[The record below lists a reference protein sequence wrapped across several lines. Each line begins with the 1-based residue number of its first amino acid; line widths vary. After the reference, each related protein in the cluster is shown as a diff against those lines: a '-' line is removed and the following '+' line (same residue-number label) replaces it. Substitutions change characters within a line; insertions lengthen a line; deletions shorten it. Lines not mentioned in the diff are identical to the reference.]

1 MAKRN
6 RWRTKEAVRIAEQAG
21 IKALRTGA
29 EAILT
34 EAIDETPID
43 TGTLRRSG
51 TVTVGA
57 LPDGARVYEAAEAGN
72 EMKDAFPEK
81 IGKEKAVY
89 ISFNTPY
96 ALVVHEGAAPH
107 KITVDTAKSLAVP
120 VRRWK
125 GDVNPYGSGKLPML
139 SKDGKYVLLGR
150 SVNHPGSTG
159 FKYLENAFNRNK
171 QKVLKYAEKQIR
183 KALKDAP

>member
-1 MAKRN
+1 MAKN
-6 RWRTKEAVRIAEQAG
+6 KWRIKEAVKIAEEAG
-21 IKALRTGA
+21 LKALRTGA

-57 LPDGARVYEAAEAGN
+57 LPDGEQVYEAAKDGS

-96 ALVVHEGAAPH
+96 ARRQHEEVG
-107 KITVDTAKSLAVP
+107 
-120 VRRWK
+120 
-125 GDVNPYGSGKLPML
+125 Y
-139 SKDGKYVLLGR
+139 
-150 SVNHPGSTG
+150 NHPRGG
-159 FKYLENAFNRNK
+159 KAKYLEVPFHRNK
-171 QKVLKYAEKQIR
+171 KKVVKYAELKMK
-183 KALKDAP
+183 KALQDAD

>member
-1 MAKRN
+1 MVKRN
-6 RWRTKEAVRIAEQAG
+6 KWRIKEAVKIAEEAG
-21 IKALRTGA
+21 LKALRTGA

-51 TVTVGA
+51 TVTVGK
-57 LPDGARVYEAAEAGN
+57 LPDSARIYEAAESGN
-72 EMKDAFPEK
+72 EMKDAFPEN

-96 ALVVHEGAAPH
+96 ARRQHEELDYEHPRG
-107 KITVDTAKSLAVP
+107 
-120 VRRWK
+120 
-125 GDVNPYGSGKLPML
+125 GKA
-139 SKDGKYVLLGR
+139 
-150 SVNHPGSTG
+150 
-159 FKYLENAFNRNK
+159 KYLEDPFNRNK
-171 QKVLKYAEKQIR
+171 EKVLKYADKQIR

>member
-6 RWRTKEAVRIAEQAG
+6 RWRAKEAVKIAEEAG
-21 IKALRTGA
+21 LKALRTGA

-57 LPDGARVYEAAEAGN
+57 LPDGEQVYEAAKDGSD
-72 EMKDAFPEK
+72 MKDAFPDPV
-81 IGKEKAVY
+81 GKEKAVY

-96 ALVVHEGAAPH
+96 ARRQHEELGYEHP
-107 KITVDTAKSLAVP
+107 
-120 VRRWK
+120 R
-125 GDVNPYGSGKLPML
+125 GGKA
-139 SKDGKYVLLGR
+139 
-150 SVNHPGSTG
+150 
-159 FKYLENAFNRNK
+159 KYLEDPFNRLK
-171 QKVLKYAEKQIR
+171 QKVVKMAELRIK

>member
-57 LPDGARVYEAAEAGN
+57 LPDGAQVYEAAESGSD
-72 EMKDAFPEK
+72 MKDAFPGPV
-81 IGKEKAVY
+81 GKEKAVY

-96 ALVVHEGAAPH
+96 AVAQHEELGYEHP
-107 KITVDTAKSLAVP
+107 
-120 VRRWK
+120 R
-125 GDVNPYGSGKLPML
+125 GGKA
-139 SKDGKYVLLGR
+139 
-150 SVNHPGSTG
+150 
-159 FKYLENAFNRNK
+159 KYLEDPFNRNK
-171 QKVLKYAEKQIR
+171 KKVLKYADKQIR

>member
-1 MAKRN
+1 MARRSK
-6 RWRTKEAVRIAEQAG
+6 WRIKEAVKIAEEAG
-21 IKALRTGA
+21 LKALRTGA

-57 LPDGARVYEAAEAGN
+57 LPDGAQVYEAAKAGN

-96 ALVVHEGAAPH
+96 AWRQHEE
-107 KITVDTAKSLAVP
+107 
-120 VRRWK
+120 
-125 GDVNPYGSGKLPML
+125 
-139 SKDGKYVLLGR
+139 LGY
-150 SVNHPGSTG
+150 NHPLGG
-159 FKYLENAFNRNK
+159 KAKYLEDPFNRNK
-171 QKVLKYAEKQIR
+171 NKVLKYADKQVK
-183 KALKDAP
+183 KALEKAK

>member
-57 LPDGARVYEAAEAGN
+57 LPDGAQVFEAAKAGN

-96 ALVVHEGAAPH
+96 ARRQHEEVG
-107 KITVDTAKSLAVP
+107 
-120 VRRWK
+120 
-125 GDVNPYGSGKLPML
+125 Y
-139 SKDGKYVLLGR
+139 
-150 SVNHPGSTG
+150 NHPRGG
-159 FKYLENAFNRNK
+159 KAKYLEDPFNRNK
-171 QKVLKYAEKQIR
+171 KKVVKYAELKIK
-183 KALKDAP
+183 KALRDAK

>member
-1 MAKRN
+1 MARRSK
-6 RWRTKEAVRIAEQAG
+6 WRIKEAVKIAEEAG
-21 IKALRTGA
+21 LKALRTGA

-34 EAIDETPID
+34 EAIDEAPID

-51 TVTVGA
+51 TVTVGK
-57 LPDGARVYEAAEAGN
+57 LPDGARVYEAAESGN

-96 ALVVHEGAAPH
+96 ARRMHE
-107 KITVDTAKSLAVP
+107 D
-120 VRRWK
+120 
-125 GDVNPYGSGKLPML
+125 
-139 SKDGKYVLLGR
+139 LGYTPKR
-150 SVNHPGSTG
+150 GGGP
-159 FKYLENAFNRNK
+159 KYLETPFNANEK
-171 QKVLKYAEKQIR
+171 KVLKYADKQIR

>member
-1 MAKRN
+1 MAKN
-6 RWRTKEAVRIAEQAG
+6 KWRIKEAVKIAEEAAL
-21 IKALRTGA
+21 KALRTGA
-29 EAILT
+29 ESILT
-34 EAIDETPID
+34 EAIDETPIE

-51 TVTVGA
+51 TVTVGG
-57 LPDGARVYEAAEAGN
+57 LPDGAQVYKAAEAGTDQ
-72 EMKDAFPEK
+72 KDGG
-81 IGKEKAVY
+81 IVGKEKAVY

-120 VRRWK
+120 VRKWK
-125 GDVNPYGSGKLPML
+125 GKVNPYGSGKLPML
-139 SKDGKYVLLGR
+139 SKDGRYVLLGR

-171 QKVLKYAEKQIR
+171 AKVIKYAQLYFK
-183 KALKDAP
+183 KALQEAR